1 MPVGGSLLG
10 TLTWRCSPRT
20 TRFRRCLQR
29 ACANSAHTTT
39 ASTVEASSTQ
49 PAALRLLAEGGA
61 AYGAATTLAFVGGAC
76 LASLP
81 EGTPKHRIDEFNP
94 EKLAPAML
102 VSGVVPEPPYAVPTA
117 TLLVYNAAR
126 AAPLARRLA
135 RPALWLGQALLG
147 GVIGS
152 FCILP
157 IVRQVVYRHTE
168 PQHAADGR
176 LGPSTPRL
184 EAMGQTELM
193 LCRSLF
199 VRLGCTRDARANG
212 KPTLG
217 RAALEAHLTPRIAAA
232 EKSASTV
239 EAASGARLIAS
250 VCFGLLAEPVDAVGL
265 AEFGAF
271 MSLVTDCR
279 AAQANDPP
287 GVQSWRTL
295 DVAQSGEVSYEQL
308 QRWVRVLLETNGVR
322 TAHRYHVVR
331 TASPTGLFG
340 WAGGGRARLR
350 PAGAHE
356 VAEKLWAR
364 LGLPLPAENDV
375 EQLTISRDLWLA
387 HADAIEEV
395 VDVAAMVKLLGEV
408 PRFL

>member
-1 MPVGGSLLG
+1 
-10 TLTWRCSPRT
+10 
-20 TRFRRCLQR
+20 
-29 ACANSAHTTT
+29 
-39 ASTVEASSTQ
+39 
-49 PAALRLLAEGGA
+49 
-61 AYGAATTLAFVGGAC
+61 
-76 LASLP
+76 
-81 EGTPKHRIDEFNP
+81 
-94 EKLAPAML
+94 ML
-102 VSGVVPEPPYAVPTA
+102 VSGVVPEPPYIVPLA
-117 TLLVYNAAR
+117 TLLVYNVAR
-126 AAPLARRLA
+126 AAPLAPRLA

-176 LGPSTPRL
+176 LGPSAPRL
-184 EAMGQTELM
+184 ESMAQTELM

-212 KPTLG
+212 KPTLS

-232 EKSASTV
+232 EKSASSD

-250 VCFGLLAEPVDAVGL
+250 VCFGLLAEPTDAVGL

-271 MSLVTDCR
+271 MSLVADCQ

-295 DVAQSGEVSYEQL
+295 DVAQSGEVSYEQV

-322 TAHRYHVVR
+322 TAHRYNVVR
-331 TASPTGLFG
+331 TAAPTGLFR

-350 PAGAHE
+350 PAGTNE
-356 VAEKLWAR
+356 VVEKLWAR
-364 LGLPLPAENDV
+364 LGLPLPAGG
-375 EQLTISRDLWLA
+375 EQPTVSRDMWLA
-387 HADAIEEV
+387 HADAIAEV
-395 VDVAAMVKLLGEV
+395 VDVEAMVKLLGEV